1 MTEIRISN
9 DPKELDVGLIHRFL
23 SEESHW
29 ARGISLDMVRRS
41 IAHSLNFGLFSGP
54 AQVGY
59 ARVVSDHAGFA
70 YLQDVFV
77 LEAYR
82 GRGLSRQLVAAVLA
96 HPALRDVRRFM
107 LLSSTARGL
116 YEKFGFAAPARP
128 EIIMELALPDTL
140 AGIKPRG

>member
-9 DPKELDVGLIHRFL
+9 DPLELDVELIHRFL

-29 ARGISLDMVRRS
+29 ARDISLDLVRRS
-41 IAHSLNFGLFSGP
+41 IAHSLNFGLFAGA

-59 ARVVSDHAGFA
+59 ARVVTDHASFA

-96 HPALRDVRRFM
+96 HPAVRDVRRFM

-128 EIIMELALPDTL
+128 EIIMELAVPATL
-140 AGIKPRG
+140 AGMKPRP